1 MNPAAR
7 PVPLQLVTFAILS
20 PLNTPLY
27 IHSYTG
33 KQDEFRYIQ
42 IAHSAL
48 DIIEEKGE
56 QSLPNREHGLTMPLR
71 RRVSS

>member
-27 IHSYTG
+27 THSYTG

-56 QSLPNREHGLTMPLR
+56 QVNDSVKALQLICAIP
-71 RRVSS
+71 

>member
-33 KQDEFRYIQ
+33 KQDEFRYVQ

-56 QSLPNREHGLTMPLR
+56 
-71 RRVSS
+71 RVQTLLKALQLICGIP